1 MKPEECHRTSCSQAA
16 IASLLVALTGVMAL
30 PTFSSASAPSLSA
43 SAPYGLRLPDLATPE
58 RLSLVYTNA
67 EACLA
72 EADVEVGCVGS
83 WLLALMLAQ
92 HSGQF
97 AFAEYLSRG
106 CVRAA
111 SRVRGSQTA
120 LLATCQVALGDSLAA
135 QGMLAEAE
143 EAYLAAIDALAATL
157 NRTSGTMRAL
167 RRKLADVRRRRD
179 TAEQ

>member
-30 PTFSSASAPSLSA
+30 PTFSSASSPSLSA

-58 RLSLVYTNA
+58 RLSLVYASA
-67 EACLA
+67 EACQA
-72 EADVEVGCVGS
+72 EANVEMRCAGS
-83 WLLALMLAQ
+83 WLLASMLAR

-143 EAYLAAIDALAATL
+143 DAYLEAIAALGTTL
-157 NRTSGTMRAL
+157 DRNSGTMRSL
-167 RRKLADVRRRRD
+167 RRKLVDVRLRQGD
-179 TAEQ
+179 AEQ